1 MKTLKILLI
10 DKHSLMRQIRQLALE
25 NIQIN
30 KKRIEVVALE
40 KPNPEL
46 DYYSQFNII
55 ISDENYALIRQAADK
70 HAISLILLVYSIED
84 YKKAREQGQHSIIE
98 TGDLNN
104 ITGQLVPLISLCS
117 Q

>member
-30 KKRIEVVALE
+30 KKQIKVTALE
-40 KPNPEL
+40 KPNAEL
-46 DYYSQFNII
+46 DYSQFDII
-55 ISDENYALIRQAADK
+55 ISDENYALIKRAADQ
-70 HAISLILLVYSIED
+70 HAIPLILLVYSMED
-84 YKKAREQGQHSIIE
+84 YKKARKQGQHSIIE

-104 ITGQLVPLISLCS
+104 ITGQLIPLISLCS